1 MEDGDIWW
9 KIMTLELLTM
19 EDGDIWWKNVANAI
33 FERSHL

>member
-9 KIMTLELLTM
+9 KVMTLELLTM